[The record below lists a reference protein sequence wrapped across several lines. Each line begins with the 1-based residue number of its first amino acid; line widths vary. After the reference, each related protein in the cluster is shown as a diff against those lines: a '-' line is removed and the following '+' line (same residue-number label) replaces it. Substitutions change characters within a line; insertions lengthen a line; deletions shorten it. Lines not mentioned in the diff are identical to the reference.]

1 MVKLLA
7 AVLWSSLAAVATFPL
22 QHVAPWSTRSC
33 FKTFIDCCVYPGWLW
48 YPVSRAHAERSGVLG
63 GVCAPPKAGPLN
75 APPSAWQLIYNCKL
89 HFTIVKD
96 FKRLTI
102 INKVP
107 ISYIFDHQK
116 SQLSRTSSAT
126 LTQLQLNPVNL
137 IL

>member
-1 MVKLLA
+1 MVKLFA
-7 AVLWSSLAAVATFPL
+7 AVPWSSFAAVVAFPL
-22 QHVAPWSTRSC
+22 QHVALWSTRSNL
-33 FKTFIDCCVYPGWLW
+33 KAFIDCYVNPGYLW
-48 YPVSRAHAERSGVLG
+48 NPVSRSHAARSVVLG
-63 GVCAPPKAGPLN
+63 GVCAPPLAWPLN

-107 ISYIFDHQK
+107 ISYIFEPQK
-116 SQLSRTSSAT
+116 SQLSRNSNIT
-126 LTQLQLNPVNL
+126 LTQLQLNATNL